1 MPRVRALAKSATG
14 TFFTT
19 PRRVA
24 MNTNCGPSKPWRFTM
39 VVISSSPPMDSSTLM
54 LCPLACRLLS
64 GISCTFT
71 Q

>member
-1 MPRVRALAKSATG
+1 
-14 TFFTT
+14 
-19 PRRVA
+19 
-24 MNTNCGPSKPWRFTM
+24 M

-54 LCPLACRLLS
+54 LWPLACRLLS